1 MSTTS
6 TTWPSDV
13 SPPLTTD
20 NDHNHS
26 GLVVVITAVSL
37 CLVLFSLA
45 ARMFSSYHR
54 NRLQRDDYTFGVLVL
69 AAIVQIIIVFCEVHY
84 GWGTPID
91 DIESTRKE
99 QMLKVSCCGR
109 AQILF
114 QSSRMIDI
122 TKIVYAADIFSIVVL
137 GLSKMTS
144 CMFYEGLFSQVQ
156 RRIPYVIL
164 RVMIVWTIIS
174 VLLLGIRCSSKPW
187 SDISA
192 AECSGLPPRWKAIT
206 ALDISTEVLLL
217 VYAALAIHG
226 VRISTKQK
234 IVVFCALES
243 RVLLIPIAAVRLHF
257 ILVQLS
263 SNDPTLLGSFATVST
278 EIYIGL
284 SATCLLT
291 AFLKSFIAVYEDDI
305 GITYTY
311 RQPSKSDSRS
321 RTTAPRDTLSSRFS
335 RSVRTGRGIRGWERE
350 EDPIIESSGGIQGL
364 QIMKTVQLSVRG
376 ESIELSNRGGTTGA
390 Q

>member
-26 GLVVVITAVSL
+26 GLVVVITA
-37 CLVLFSLA
+37 
-45 ARMFSSYHR
+45 
-54 NRLQRDDYTFGVLVL
+54 L

-99 QMLKVSCCGR
+99 QML
-109 AQILF
+109 
-114 QSSRMIDI
+114 
-122 TKIVYAADIFSIVVL
+122 KIVYAADIFSIVVL

-192 AECSGLPPRWKAIT
+192 AECSGLVWLAP
-206 ALDISTEVLLL
+206 
-217 VYAALAIHG
+217 AA
-226 VRISTKQK
+226 
-234 IVVFCALES
+234 
-243 RVLLIPIAAVRLHF
+243 
-257 ILVQLS
+257 
-263 SNDPTLLGSFATVST
+263 
-278 EIYIGL
+278 
-284 SATCLLT
+284 
-291 AFLKSFIAVYEDDI
+291 
-305 GITYTY
+305 
-311 RQPSKSDSRS
+311 
-321 RTTAPRDTLSSRFS
+321 
-335 RSVRTGRGIRGWERE
+335 E
-350 EDPIIESSGGIQGL
+350 E
-364 QIMKTVQLSVRG
+364 
-376 ESIELSNRGGTTGA
+376 
-390 Q
+390 